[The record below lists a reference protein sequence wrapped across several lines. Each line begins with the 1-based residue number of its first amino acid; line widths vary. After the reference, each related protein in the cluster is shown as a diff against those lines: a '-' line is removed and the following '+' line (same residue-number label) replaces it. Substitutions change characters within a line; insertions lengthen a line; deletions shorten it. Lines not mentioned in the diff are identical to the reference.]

1 MPATSQLLY
10 AGRNGFLSVY
20 ITLFLVFSSVRG
32 VAQPISDTL
41 SGFSL
46 DWSYQKKKK
55 PDSPKWIIFSL
66 KIKLTTPR

>member
-20 ITLFLVFSSVRG
+20 ITQFLVFSSVRG

-46 DWSYQKKKK
+46 DWSYQKNQI
-55 PDSPKWIIFSL
+55 PQNG
-66 KIKLTTPR
+66 